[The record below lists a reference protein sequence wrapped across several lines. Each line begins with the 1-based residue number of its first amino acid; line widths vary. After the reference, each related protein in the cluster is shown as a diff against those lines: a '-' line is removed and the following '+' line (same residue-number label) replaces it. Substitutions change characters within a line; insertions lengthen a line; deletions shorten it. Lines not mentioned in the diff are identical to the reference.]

1 MICAY
6 SSIYMARSFY
16 IIGGMTE
23 QTKSSAREKTHG
35 ESSIA
40 RFDTITLT
48 WSLAGKLNTGRSG
61 HGVIQQGLK
70 FWVVGGQLP

>member
-6 SSIYMARSFY
+6 SSVFMTGNFY

-23 QTKSSAREKTHG
+23 QTKSGARETTH